1 MEAIDKF
8 VEAYQLQENEIVIVS
23 TYNNKPRL
31 FYDRS
36 GKPLLDNETY
46 YQAGGELFIYPLGL
60 TSNDFIKL
68 QKEFVDE
75 SD

>member
-8 VEAYQLQENEIVIVS
+8 VEAYQLQENEIAIIT

-36 GKPLLDNETY
+36 SKPLQDNSVY
-46 YQAGGELFIYPLGL
+46 YRAGGSCLSIRLG
-60 TSNDFIKL
+60 
-68 QKEFVDE
+68 
-75 SD
+75 